1 MGSPPTSSVVEVPA
15 PDLADAQKENDQCF
29 VGLDIEDLAGL
40 EFTHV
45 QDTPISHSLSNFA
58 KNNGLKFETQVYE
71 VKKESSKPSDWG
83 TRVLFNGTEISA
95 AVSSS
100 KKAAKSACWTSAFS
114 VLRKRCDYVERKGR
128 RDNFEVVVPEFKS
141 HDQQETENKTNSRSH
156 EESDLDSSF
165 EIQDFLQESSPA
177 KPSPVKTRLK
187 LEDQVIFYRSGLL
200 DEKSKLQTLPKEI
213 EKPVYLQFNNTQPAT
228 SHNFGPMKE
237 HIDSIQRI
245 KRRLKDFRQGA
256 PYCAD
261 QAARREGIDICQDIY
276 TCGANILA
284 IRDYIKSTRSRLYQ
298 KSEDLFITKKSHY
311 CVLNIRGVEVAYGF
325 GPNCKRKAFDQLE
338 YFLREHSTIHVVSA
352 LRHKGVRTEPQL
364 TLALTPGDRQVGYI
378 LPANDAGRI
387 PTGRDFVQKPKNESN
402 VVINLSD
409 LTLFMME
416 GMDCPLTIL
425 SRTASLNKMQ
435 IFWEESE
442 KKNKT
447 DGGGTWEA
455 TVSFDKTKIADG
467 HGKTKKDA
475 KADAASNALRIML
488 EKCRVLEE
496 RKKEY
501 AHENALGIEE
511 VRNGLIDKSQ
521 PHLARMA
528 KAREKQAKKINKG
541 AMLMRLMGWTGGGLG
556 IEGNGIDQP
565 VDHNAPRYG
574 HETHGLGIDDNGRC
588 SVTVEQADILI
599 SRYAASQISEDLSFS
614 TDLGKE
620 ERKAIHVAVSRY
632 GLRSKSYGKGAGR
645 YLVVSRSAQ
654 QKLMMLQEGCTLS
667 QASLK
672 Q

>member
-1 MGSPPTSSVVEVPA
+1 MDGAIKHDDTGPGITGYHDLKRAGDNYQNSVSSPKKKKIEFENLIVYANDDHRALTIQKTKDLNPEFKMDFFESTSTTVKNKQNSFEKTFEFKIDGHVIGVGRGFSKKAAKQQCIQDADRNLRKIGKVVPFNTKPSVHKKKSAFSRQKMGSPPTSSVVEVPA

-128 RDNFEVVVPEFKS
+128 RDNFEVVVQEFKS

-245 KRRLKDFRQGA
+245 KRRLK
-256 PYCAD
+256 
-261 QAARREGIDICQDIY
+261 GIS
-276 TCGANILA
+276 AILTN
-284 IRDYIKSTRSRLYQ
+284 YMK
-298 KSEDLFITKKSHY
+298 F
-311 CVLNIRGVEVAYGF
+311 
-325 GPNCKRKAFDQLE
+325 
-338 YFLREHSTIHVVSA
+338 
-352 LRHKGVRTEPQL
+352 
-364 TLALTPGDRQVGYI
+364 
-378 LPANDAGRI
+378 
-387 PTGRDFVQKPKNESN
+387 
-402 VVINLSD
+402 NL
-409 LTLFMME
+409 
-416 GMDCPLTIL
+416 
-425 SRTASLNKMQ
+425 Q
-435 IFWEESE
+435 I
-442 KKNKT
+442 
-447 DGGGTWEA
+447 
-455 TVSFDKTKIADG
+455 
-467 HGKTKKDA
+467 
-475 KADAASNALRIML
+475 
-488 EKCRVLEE
+488 
-496 RKKEY
+496 
-501 AHENALGIEE
+501 
-511 VRNGLIDKSQ
+511 
-521 PHLARMA
+521 
-528 KAREKQAKKINKG
+528 
-541 AMLMRLMGWTGGGLG
+541 
-556 IEGNGIDQP
+556 
-565 VDHNAPRYG
+565 
-574 HETHGLGIDDNGRC
+574 
-588 SVTVEQADILI
+588 
-599 SRYAASQISEDLSFS
+599 
-614 TDLGKE
+614 LGKVRLIAPIKLPGE
-620 ERKAIHVAVSRY
+620 
-632 GLRSKSYGKGAGR
+632 KG
-645 YLVVSRSAQ
+645 
-654 QKLMMLQEGCTLS
+654 
-667 QASLK
+667 
-672 Q
+672 

>member
-1 MGSPPTSSVVEVPA
+1 
-15 PDLADAQKENDQCF
+15 
-29 VGLDIEDLAGL
+29 
-40 EFTHV
+40 V
-45 QDTPISHSLSNFA
+45 Q
-58 KNNGLKFETQVYE
+58 
-71 VKKESSKPSDWG
+71 
-83 TRVLFNGTEISA
+83 
-95 AVSSS
+95 
-100 KKAAKSACWTSAFS
+100 
-114 VLRKRCDYVERKGR
+114 
-128 RDNFEVVVPEFKS
+128 EFKS
-141 HDQQETENKTNSRSH
+141 HDQQENKNKPND
-156 EESDLDSSF
+156 ESELDSSF
-165 EIQDFLQESSPA
+165 EIQDYLQESSPV
-177 KPSPVKTRLK
+177 KPSPVKSRLK
-187 LEDQVIFYRSGLL
+187 LEDQVIFYRCGLL
-200 DEKSKLQTLPKEI
+200 DEKSTLQTLPKEI
-213 EKPVYLQFNNTQPAT
+213 EKPVYLQFNKTQST
-228 SHNFGPMKE
+228 SSSHNFGPMKE
-237 HIDSIQRI
+237 HTDSIQRI

-261 QAARREGIDICQDIY
+261 QAARREGIDICHDIY
-276 TCGANILA
+276 TCGVNILA

-298 KSEDLFITKKSHY
+298 KSEDLFITKKSQY

-325 GPNCKRKAFDQLE
+325 GPNCKRKAFDHLE
-338 YFLREHSTIHVVSA
+338 YFLRENSSIHVVSA
-352 LRHKGVRTEPQL
+352 LRHNGVRTEPQL

-387 PTGRDFVQKPKNESN
+387 PTGREFVHKPKESN
-402 VVINLSD
+402 VMIKLSD

-435 IFWEESE
+435 IIWEESE
-442 KKNKT
+442 RKNRSE
-447 DGGGTWEA
+447 GGGTWEA

-467 HGKTKKDA
+467 NGKTKKDA

-488 EKCRVLEE
+488 EECRVFEE

-501 AHENALGIEE
+501 AHENALGLEE
-511 VRNGLIDKSQ
+511 VRNGLIDKAQ

-528 KAREKQAKKINKG
+528 KAREKQAKKTNKG

-556 IEGNGIDQP
+556 VEGNGIDKP

-574 HETHGLGIDDNGRC
+574 HETHGLGVDDDGRC
-588 SVTVEQADILI
+588 QVTVEQADILI

-632 GLRSKSYGKGAGR
+632 GLRSKSYGKGADR